1 MASGPRF
8 CPSCGAALQ
17 SGHTFCP
24 NCGRPV
30 A

>member
-1 MASGPRF
+1 F
-8 CPSCGAALQ
+8 CPSCGGALQ